1 MSDGATHKEIA
12 KHLND
17 IQYKFKLSTVK
28 VTAKENLDQIQIEDY
43 SIPNVS
49 SGDTIDLP
57 VWVASVLQERNL
69 VEFNEDSLDVEIFR
83 LINRERIQKTP
94 ALSEIKD
101 DFYFKLNT
109 FLTNSKINLKQNPE
123 FKNEHDKLYNSAL
136 DLVNIRIKKI
146 VSLASLSTHPE
157 DLTIKLTPEEQFLF
171 NDIKSTIA
179 QWRNLLIGDSND

>member
-1 MSDGATHKEIA
+1 MSDDATHKEIA

-28 VTAKENLDQIQIEDY
+28 VTAKENLVQIQIEDY

-49 SGDTIDLP
+49 SGDTVDLP

-94 ALSEIKD
+94 ALSEIKN
-101 DFYFKLNT
+101 DFYFKLNA
-109 FLTNSKINLKQNPE
+109 FLTNSKTNLKKNPE

-179 QWRNLLIGDSND
+179 QWRNLLISDSND

>member
-1 MSDGATHKEIA
+1 M
-12 KHLND
+12 
-17 IQYKFKLSTVK
+17 
-28 VTAKENLDQIQIEDY
+28 
-43 SIPNVS
+43 
-49 SGDTIDLP
+49 
-57 VWVASVLQERNL
+57 
-69 VEFNEDSLDVEIFR
+69 
-83 LINRERIQKTP
+83 INRERIQKTP

-171 NDIKSTIA
+171 NEIKSTIV
-179 QWRNLLIGDSND
+179 QWRNLLIGDVND